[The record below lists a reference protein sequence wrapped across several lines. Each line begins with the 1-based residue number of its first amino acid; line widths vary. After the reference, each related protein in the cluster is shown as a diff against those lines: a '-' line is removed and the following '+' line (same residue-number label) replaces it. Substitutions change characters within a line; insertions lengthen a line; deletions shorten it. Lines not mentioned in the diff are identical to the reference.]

1 MNKKIKTICV
11 CVAITIVSLALL
23 CIGWAM
29 DVFFIRLLLSLSLF
43 FSSVIGSI
51 IACSL
56 DDDDVQIK

>member
-29 DVFFIRLLLSLSLF
+29 DVFFIRLLLAASLRAVLTMTMYK
-43 FSSVIGSI
+43 
-51 IACSL
+51 L
-56 DDDDVQIK
+56 NKKR